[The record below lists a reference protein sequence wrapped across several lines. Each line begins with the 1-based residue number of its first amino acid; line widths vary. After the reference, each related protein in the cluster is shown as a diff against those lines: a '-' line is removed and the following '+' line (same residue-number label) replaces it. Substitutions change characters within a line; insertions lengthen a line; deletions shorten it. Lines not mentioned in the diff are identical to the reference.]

1 MLIYIYGEAACT
13 NPGFPKRHQYYFVM
27 IDAEG
32 RKAGKREDKMSKD
45 GGCHHLCHHLLYQN
59 QVVIWL
65 ILLVVAADL
74 SLVLYR
80 SAFSNNPSSQHFT
93 FGQEND
99 SSSSSQD
106 GDSKVEGDLSFQKST
121 SPGDTSAP
129 SLSSSAQSSNG
140 NRSSPTESVQGNLSP
155 QVNQENEETKL
166 ERVLS
171 KAASADKTIIFTTIN
186 EAWIT
191 PGSLFDLF
199 LEGFNIGNQ
208 TQYLLNHLVI
218 VAMDQKAYSHCLG
231 VHHHCYALITEGVDF
246 SGRAN
251 YMSPQYMKM
260 MWRRL
265 DFMRTILELG
275 YSFIFTDTD
284 IIWFR
289 DPFPHFYEDAD
300 FQIASDQYEF
310 TSTDMRNR
318 PNAGF
323 MYVRSNSIT
332 LQFYKFWCGS
342 KKTYPGK
349 NEQDVLNIIKFDPF
363 IKRIGL
369 KIRFLDTAYFSGF
382 CQPSKDLNVL
392 CTMHANCC
400 VDVHKKIHDLRLV
413 IDDWKKYMALPSNRK
428 KRYSWTQ
435 RKYCV

>member
-121 SPGDTSAP
+121 SPEGDTSAP

-191 PGSLFDLF
+191 PG
-199 LEGFNIGNQ
+199 
-208 TQYLLNHLVI
+208 H
-218 VAMDQKAYSHCLG
+218 
-231 VHHHCYALITEGVDF
+231 
-246 SGRAN
+246 
-251 YMSPQYMKM
+251 
-260 MWRRL
+260 
-265 DFMRTILELG
+265 
-275 YSFIFTDTD
+275 
-284 IIWFR
+284 
-289 DPFPHFYEDAD
+289 
-300 FQIASDQYEF
+300 
-310 TSTDMRNR
+310 
-318 PNAGF
+318 
-323 MYVRSNSIT
+323 
-332 LQFYKFWCGS
+332 
-342 KKTYPGK
+342 
-349 NEQDVLNIIKFDPF
+349 
-363 IKRIGL
+363 
-369 KIRFLDTAYFSGF
+369 
-382 CQPSKDLNVL
+382 
-392 CTMHANCC
+392 
-400 VDVHKKIHDLRLV
+400 
-413 IDDWKKYMALPSNRK
+413 
-428 KRYSWTQ
+428 
-435 RKYCV
+435 

>member
-121 SPGDTSAP
+121 SPEGDTSAP

-191 PGSLFDLF
+191 P
-199 LEGFNIGNQ
+199 
-208 TQYLLNHLVI
+208 
-218 VAMDQKAYSHCLG
+218 
-231 VHHHCYALITEGVDF
+231 EGVDF